1 MELNIAAGWIGLM
14 LGVIAGAV
22 IGLFFHRE
30 DWLGGYDAFPRRM
43 VRLGHI
49 SFIGL
54 GILNLLFG
62 FTAALVEVAQPL
74 VSWGSIALVSGA
86 FAMPL
91 CCFLAAWKK
100 GFRHLFA
107 IPVLLVSASI
117 VLLLTSWQW

>member
-1 MELNIAAGWIGLM
+1 MELNLVAGWIGLM
-14 LGVIAGAV
+14 LGVVAGAV

-62 FTAALVEVAQPL
+62 FTIALVEVGQPI
-74 VSWGSIALVSGA
+74 VGWGSVAMVGGA
-86 FAMPL
+86 ITMPL
-91 CCFLAAWKK
+91 CCFLTAWKK
-100 GFRHLFA
+100 GFRHLFPV
-107 IPVLLVSASI
+107 PVLLVSAAI